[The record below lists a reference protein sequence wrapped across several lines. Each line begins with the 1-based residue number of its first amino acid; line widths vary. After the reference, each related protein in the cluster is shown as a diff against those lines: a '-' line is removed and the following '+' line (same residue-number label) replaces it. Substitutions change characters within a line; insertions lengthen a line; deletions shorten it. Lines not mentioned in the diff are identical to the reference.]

1 MLVVI
6 LKFEE
11 MPIAITAPDVVHF
24 LGHIFW
30 GLKQGLSLLLGK
42 AGRAKISQKKGCQK
56 KRVLVKTNVENL
68 LN

>member
-11 MPIAITAPDVVHF
+11 MPIAITGPYVLHF

-30 GLKQGLSLLLGK
+30 GLKQGLFLLLDK
-42 AGRAKISQKKGCQK
+42 AGPVKSPK
-56 KRVLVKTNVENL
+56 KRVLKRREF
-68 LN
+68 